1 MGHDSQETAITA
13 LVYWRGRRKRRKE
26 KEKMNLGSFTTQ
38 SFYTGFFN
46 SKTLFLLQ
54 TFSFKLPR
62 IFSNN
67 LNINTR
73 ELNLIA

>member
-1 MGHDSQETAITA
+1 MNIRFSKSENVQG
-13 LVYWRGRRKRRKE
+13 GRKEKEEERE

-46 SKTLFLLQ
+46 SKFFFLLQ

-67 LNINTR
+67 LKINTR
-73 ELNLIA
+73 ELNSIA